1 MEESGMR
8 KFLVAVLAVLMVC
21 SATVFTACK
30 KDSGQ
35 KRVIFIARTLG
46 DTFPAWLRSALEEE
60 MKKYPNIVLT
70 SQDGRGN
77 DQQIA
82 DFVDNAI
89 TNKYDVILLQPQN
102 TEAQRPPAERAVK
115 AGIPLVTVNLRIPGM
130 ENVSHSVVASPSDQ
144 GGISAKLG
152 VTQIP
157 QGARVVVL
165 NGPAAHPHSNERR
178 RAWQEIFFDQRP
190 DVEKLAEDYAN
201 WNKDE
206 AMKLME
212 DWVQAHGQIDA
223 VISMNDNM
231 ATGAIEVIKN
241 NPAYANLLVY
251 GVDGTAEA
259 ALLIQEGKM
268 TATSFQNAY
277 SLAENSVSIIN
288 AILSG
293 TQQGFTNVD
302 IDCPLITKDNVQSL
316 IDTHKRAGAL

>member
-1 MEESGMR
+1 MKR
-8 KFLVAVLAVLMVC
+8 FLTMALVVLAVFSL
-21 SATVFTACK
+21 ATCNRGKAS

-35 KRVIFIARTLG
+35 KRVLFVARTLG
-46 DTFPAWLRSALEEE
+46 DTFPAWLRSALEDEV
-60 MKKYPNIVLT
+60 KKYPYITLT
-70 SQDGRGN
+70 SQDGRAS

-82 DFVDNAI
+82 DFVDNGI

-130 ENVSHSVVASPSDQ
+130 ENVSHSVDASPFDQ
-144 GGISAKLG
+144 GGVCARLG

-178 RAWQEIFFDQRP
+178 RAWQEIFFNARP
-190 DVEKLAEDYAN
+190 DVVKLAEDYAN

-212 DWVQAHGQIDA
+212 DWVQAYGKIDA

-231 ATGAIEVIKN
+231 ATGAIEVIKD
-241 NPAYANLLVY
+241 NPAFADLLVY

-259 ALLIQEGKM
+259 ALLIQSGKM

-277 SLAENSVSIIN
+277 ALAENSMRIID
-288 AILSG
+288 AVLTG
-293 TQQGFTNVD
+293 KMQGYENVD
-302 IDCPLITKDNVQSL
+302 IECPLITKENVQFL
-316 IDTHKRAGAL
+316 IDTHKRSGAL

>member
-1 MEESGMR
+1 MK
-8 KFLVAVLAVLMVC
+8 KFLVAVLALTMVC
-21 SATVFTACK
+21 STMAFAAGG
-30 KDSGQ
+30 KDTGK
-35 KRVIFIARTLG
+35 KRVLFVARTLG

-60 MKKYPNIVLT
+60 VKKYPDIVLT
-70 SQDGRGN
+70 SQDGQGS

-82 DFVDNAI
+82 DFVDNGI
-89 TNKYDVILLQPQN
+89 TNKFDVILLQPQN

-130 ENVSHSVVASPSDQ
+130 ENVSNSVDASPFDQ
-144 GGISAKLG
+144 GGGCAKLAL
-152 VTQIP
+152 TQIP

-178 RAWQEIFFDQRP
+178 RAWQEIFFNARP
-190 DVEKLAEDYAN
+190 DIVKLAEDYAN

-212 DWVQAHGQIDA
+212 DWVQAHGKIDA

-231 ATGAIEVIKN
+231 ATGAIEVIKD

-259 ALLIQEGKM
+259 ALLIQQGKM

-277 SLAENSVSIIN
+277 ALAENSLNIIN

-293 TQQGFTNVD
+293 TQQGFSNID
-302 IDCPLITKDNVQSL
+302 IECPVITKDNVQSL